1 MSAGKEDGQTDHS
14 TREEEQGDDFWSI
27 EHILYLLYRG
37 SKRDGGKGL
46 VKEYIEE
53 ERKGWEEKEEGL
65 QDPLSLW
72 TDHHGVKEWLRNVVD
87 EG

>member
-1 MSAGKEDGQTDHS
+1 MGV
-14 TREEEQGDDFWSI
+14 
-27 EHILYLLYRG
+27 
-37 SKRDGGKGL
+37 KGL

-53 ERKGWEEKEEGL
+53 ERKGWEEEEEGL

-72 TDHHGVKEWLRNVVD
+72 TDHYGVKEWLRNVVD